1 MQLHSS
7 LHCREKDWL
16 VDPKRLVRTK
26 EKNLQFVCQ
35 GWSIDLNVADED
47 EEEADDDQDDLP
59 AGVEASH
66 GDALEVPDDD
76 GHTAVHHCTHHQK
89 DAGQY
94 EHVLVS
100 V

>member
-1 MQLHSS
+1 M
-7 LHCREKDWL
+7 
-16 VDPKRLVRTK
+16 DPKRLVRTK

-35 GWSIDLNVADED
+35 GRSIDLNVADED

-59 AGVEASH
+59 AGVEAGH

-76 GHTAVHHCTHHQK
+76 GHTAVHHCTHHQQ

-100 V
+100 A